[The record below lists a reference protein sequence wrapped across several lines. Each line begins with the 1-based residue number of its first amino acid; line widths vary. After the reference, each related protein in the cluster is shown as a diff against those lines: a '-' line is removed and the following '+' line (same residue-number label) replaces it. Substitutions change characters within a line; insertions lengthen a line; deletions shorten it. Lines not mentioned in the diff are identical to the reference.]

1 MQEEQRLPSRYS
13 ISSGPSQHANE
24 LNTKASTARE
34 TSACG
39 KTCAGRVQ
47 YAMRRLLL
55 TGGSARLCALATVVR
70 LDPHIFAIV
79 ARLLS
84 FIPYGHERISERL

>member
-1 MQEEQRLPSRYS
+1 MQEEQRVTSRYS
-13 ISSGPSQHANE
+13 ISSGLSQHASE

-39 KTCAGRVQ
+39 KNGGVRVQ
-47 YAMRRLLL
+47 YGMRRLLL
-55 TGGSARLCALATVVR
+55 TGGGARLCALPTVLR